1 MTLNEISN
9 NKIQYSKNIINFNTI
24 KNNEELEYMP
34 IIYSGRDGEVKC
46 VYKEINYIVDNFV
59 YNYHSFSSLN
69 FLSNLNYD
77 MKIKLENKNGS
88 EIELPNDSLIPNSIS
103 SINMIIKKE
112 NNNSINKEFKYKI
125 NFLKNNESI
134 INIDCNININS
145 SEFIIFLSC
154 KEYEL
159 IYNEKEKFFEFKNM
173 EFLNLNEEINLILN
187 TEYDSIIILP
197 KIALISNKET
207 NTASKPNLIIDNNR
221 IKFIIN
227 EEQLERDAKLDCKAN
242 IYFTNDFYI
251 TLIFNTT
258 IIANYFTFLGYD
270 YNKNKYIG
278 EEVFLYLTKNYLLE
292 NKEFIYSQYIFIEYK
307 SNKKEFYEIEI
318 NEINGIELLDNKK
331 ILKGELFREKII
343 KLTFKITKDFI
354 KNIENNNKN
363 SIIIQCSIKNMDK
376 KIIIEINDQLI
387 EEQEFKICYQIES
400 EKEAKE
406 LNNIT
411 YKKIKKKLNIIY
423 TGIIQDTTYYINYT
437 NKKID
442 NSFDG
447 DVEVMSFEPNEQE
460 IKMIKKNNFDNNN
473 GKIILIYGIINILDW
488 FPITIKFN
496 RIFNIWLDFY
506 KNNNF
511 EAKKK

>member
-1 MTLNEISN
+1 M
-9 NKIQYSKNIINFNTI
+9 
-24 KNNEELEYMP
+24 
-34 IIYSGRDGEVKC
+34 
-46 VYKEINYIVDNFV
+46 
-59 YNYHSFSSLN
+59 
-69 FLSNLNYD
+69 
-77 MKIKLENKNGS
+77 
-88 EIELPNDSLIPNSIS
+88 
-103 SINMIIKKE
+103 
-112 NNNSINKEFKYKI
+112 
-125 NFLKNNESI
+125 
-134 INIDCNININS
+134 
-145 SEFIIFLSC
+145 
-154 KEYEL
+154 
-159 IYNEKEKFFEFKNM
+159 
-173 EFLNLNEEINLILN
+173 
-187 TEYDSIIILP
+187 
-197 KIALISNKET
+197 
-207 NTASKPNLIIDNNR
+207 
-221 IKFIIN
+221 
-227 EEQLERDAKLDCKAN
+227 
-242 IYFTNDFYI
+242 
-251 TLIFNTT
+251 
-258 IIANYFTFLGYD
+258 
-270 YNKNKYIG
+270 
-278 EEVFLYLTKNYLLE
+278 E

-511 EAKKK
+511 EAKKKIVLDNFNDNFNELEDDLYSFDNFIFLIKKIDPNYIKELFNPLFQLLKEDKINKLMKSIDNLIEKKKSIKNQNDLDSLNIEKIIFLFHLQEIFINKYIELEKAKFKVDLINKFGNLNKYKDNCKLKYFILDKENENKYISQNNNNNIIKERKEFNIFYKIVENDIPVLLENKKIIKKKANNINNSKMSDSVGNDINIENYQFLQEIKSDQENNFDKLNIFFKNLIDEVLLLPLLIKGAINNNDTNTLDKCNNSFNYLYYIYSIFKEENHSLFAQKINKFKEYFINLCWT

>member
-1 MTLNEISN
+1 
-9 NKIQYSKNIINFNTI
+9 
-24 KNNEELEYMP
+24 
-34 IIYSGRDGEVKC
+34 
-46 VYKEINYIVDNFV
+46 
-59 YNYHSFSSLN
+59 
-69 FLSNLNYD
+69 
-77 MKIKLENKNGS
+77 
-88 EIELPNDSLIPNSIS
+88 
-103 SINMIIKKE
+103 
-112 NNNSINKEFKYKI
+112 
-125 NFLKNNESI
+125 
-134 INIDCNININS
+134 
-145 SEFIIFLSC
+145 
-154 KEYEL
+154 
-159 IYNEKEKFFEFKNM
+159 
-173 EFLNLNEEINLILN
+173 
-187 TEYDSIIILP
+187 
-197 KIALISNKET
+197 
-207 NTASKPNLIIDNNR
+207 
-221 IKFIIN
+221 
-227 EEQLERDAKLDCKAN
+227 
-242 IYFTNDFYI
+242 
-251 TLIFNTT
+251 
-258 IIANYFTFLGYD
+258 
-270 YNKNKYIG
+270 
-278 EEVFLYLTKNYLLE
+278 
-292 NKEFIYSQYIFIEYK
+292 
-307 SNKKEFYEIEI
+307 
-318 NEINGIELLDNKK
+318 
-331 ILKGELFREKII
+331 
-343 KLTFKITKDFI
+343 
-354 KNIENNNKN
+354 
-363 SIIIQCSIKNMDK
+363 MDK